1 MAFVVAIV
9 EDCVEDTF
17 FLKRILAKIRPD
29 CQIDAFKLA
38 EDAITYLKSPGR
50 SPLHVI
56 FLDINMPRMTGF
68 QFLDVYQNLY
78 PELKGNAR
86 IVMISHSINPADQ
99 WRAQQHPHVH
109 GYLSKP
115 LDLSKVSAVLD

>member
-1 MAFVVAIV
+1 MAFSVAII
-9 EDCVEDTF
+9 EDSVEDTF
-17 FLKRILAKIRPD
+17 FLTRILGRVRPD
-29 CQIDAFKLA
+29 CQINAFKLA
-38 EDAITYLKSPGR
+38 EEAIIYLKSPGR
-50 SPLHVI
+50 SPLDVI

-68 QFLDVYQNLY
+68 QFLEIYQDLY

-99 WRAQQHPHVH
+99 WNAQQHPLVH

-115 LDLSKVSAVLD
+115 LDYSKICAALE